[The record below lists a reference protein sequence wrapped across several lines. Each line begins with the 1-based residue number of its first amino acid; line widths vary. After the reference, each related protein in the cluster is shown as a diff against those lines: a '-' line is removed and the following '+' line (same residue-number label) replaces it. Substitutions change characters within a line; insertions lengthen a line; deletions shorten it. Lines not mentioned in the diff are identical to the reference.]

1 MIITNQLY
9 PENSSFQ
16 KLILLQVVTIIL
28 QGTVPYPHT
37 NALFESIVFLF
48 HPFPIVR
55 YVSVSW
61 RAILQVS
68 LTKINFGKN
77 SSCFSKFP
85 QVSYW
90 TSIKNNHPSFPPKK
104 IRFSESLV
112 GGFSSTH
119 FKNMQPSNFV
129 KFPRNSGWKNSQ
141 DFSRPKKLPPRP
153 ALLHCQGQTGHQSH
167 IDALVFS
174 RGFVPGDLIFP
185 PQKKGGLEMV
195 RFFCLVHFIWQSVES
210 LWI

>member
-85 QVSYW
+85 QVSY
-90 TSIKNNHPSFPPKK
+90 
-104 IRFSESLV
+104 
-112 GGFSSTH
+112 
-119 FKNMQPSNFV
+119 
-129 KFPRNSGWKNSQ
+129 
-141 DFSRPKKLPPRP
+141 
-153 ALLHCQGQTGHQSH
+153 
-167 IDALVFS
+167 
-174 RGFVPGDLIFP
+174 
-185 PQKKGGLEMV
+185 
-195 RFFCLVHFIWQSVES
+195 
-210 LWI
+210 